1 MKTPRRFTR
10 TRLLSHLRIAFAGVL
25 VSAAAT
31 MALFATVAGPNVE
44 VNQVLN
50 GSFPENKQNPDWAR
64 NPRIDAAGDLV
75 IRRLN
80 GSLSAPSGPSH
91 QGTPCAA
98 VPSATGN
105 VQVNCLAEDDG
116 SPQNT
121 QSETSVAASG
131 NKVVVGFNDSLVCCI
146 PALNLT
152 GYSVST
158 NTGTTFTDKGDLPWK
173 PTVQPIGDPAVA
185 HDASGNFYF
194 ASLAL
199 GSDGLGAHSLISFY
213 KMPAGTN
220 TFQLV
225 SVPVDVGSG
234 ENFFADK
241 EYLAVAPD
249 GNGQLHFYITWTFFS
264 RAPQSPIMLTD
275 STDGVHWR
283 TTMVS
288 GSLACAQGSNPV
300 PNGGTLYV
308 SWEESVPEGCTNANI
323 TAANER
329 MATVDVAS
337 GTVLG
342 ITTIAPVKGS
352 GDKIVACNNPQDLRQ
367 VIETQIGHDARN
379 FEMPST
385 TIDHNGVLYAVWND
399 RPDGVGG
406 NNANATRIFLSF
418 SRDGNKTW
426 STPQQISASPNTVTM
441 NDRFQPW
448 ITADSTGLHA
458 MWYDRVPR
466 TPVDLIQTN
475 KEDLSLA
482 TATVGPVPAGEVR
495 LSTVAF
501 PIVQTNPQQD
511 PIISNC
517 YMGDYNN
524 IASNGTTRFV
534 TWGDNRNVVT
544 TSAGV
549 TENQPDVFLQS
560 Y

>member
-1 MKTPRRFTR
+1 MRKLLRTILPVAVVLALSLLTGSVVTR
-10 TRLLSHLRIAFAGVL
+10 AAN
-25 VSAAAT
+25 AAT
-31 MALFATVAGPNVE
+31 D
-44 VNQVLN
+44 
-50 GSFPENKQNPDWAR
+50 PDWAN
-64 NPRIDAAGDLV
+64 NPRIDASGDLV
-75 IRRLN
+75 VRLLN
-80 GSLSAPSGPSH
+80 GNLKAPSH
-91 QGTPCAA
+91 QGTVCAA
-98 VPSATGN
+98 EPSATGN
-105 VQVNCLAEDDG
+105 VQVNCLAEDDA

-158 NTGTTFTDKGDLPWK
+158 NAGTTFTDMGDVPWK

-185 HDASGNFYF
+185 HDASGNFYY

-199 GSDGLGAHSLISFY
+199 SSVGRGAHSLISFY

-234 ENFFADK
+234 INFFADK

-249 GNGQLHFYITWTFFS
+249 GSGQLHFYITWTFFS

-283 TTMVS
+283 TTMLS
-288 GSLACAQGSNPV
+288 GGLSCAQGSNPV
-300 PNGGTLYV
+300 PHGGTLFV
-308 SWEESVPEGCTNANI
+308 SWEESVPEGCTNATI

-329 MATVDVAS
+329 MATFDVAN
-337 GTVLG
+337 GTVQG

-352 GDKIVACNNPQDLRQ
+352 GDKIVACNNARDLRE
-367 VIETQIGHDARN
+367 VIETQTGHDARN

-385 TIDHNGVLYAVWND
+385 TIDQNGVLYAVWND
-399 RPDGVGG
+399 RPGGVGG
-406 NNANATRIFLSF
+406 DSANATRIFLSF
-418 SRDGNKTW
+418 SLDGNKTW
-426 STPQQISASPNTVTM
+426 STPQQISASPSTVTM

-448 ITADSTGLHA
+448 ITTDSTGLHA
-458 MWYDRVPR
+458 MWYERVPG
-466 TPVDLIQTN
+466 TPVDPIQTN

-482 TATVGPVPAGEVR
+482 TAKASPSSKTGEVT

-511 PIISNC
+511 PVIANC

>member
-1 MKTPRRFTR
+1 MRKLLRAILPVAVVLALSLLTGSVVTR
-10 TRLLSHLRIAFAGVL
+10 ASN
-25 VSAAAT
+25 AT
-31 MALFATVAGPNVE
+31 T
-44 VNQVLN
+44 
-50 GSFPENKQNPDWAR
+50 KPDWAG
-64 NPRIDAAGDLV
+64 NPRIDASGDLV
-75 IRRLN
+75 VRLLN
-80 GSLSAPSGPSH
+80 GGLTAPSH
-91 QGTPCAA
+91 QGTVCAA
-98 VPSATGN
+98 ESSTTSN
-105 VQVNCLAEDDG
+105 VQVNCLAEDNG

-131 NKVVVGFNDSLVCCI
+131 SKVVVGFNDSLVCCI
-146 PALNLT
+146 PALNFT

-158 NTGTTFTDKGDLPWK
+158 NTGKTFTDMGDLPWK
-173 PTVQPIGDPAVA
+173 PSVQPIGDPAVA

-199 GSDGLGAHSLISFY
+199 SSDGLGAHSLISFY
-213 KMPAGTN
+213 KMPVGSN

-225 SVPVDVGSG
+225 SVPVNVGSG
-234 ENFFADK
+234 INFFADK

-249 GNGQLHFYITWTFFS
+249 GTGNLHFYITWTFFS

-275 STDGVHWR
+275 STDGVNWR
-283 TTMVS
+283 TTMLS

-300 PNGGTLYV
+300 PDGGTLFV

-329 MATVDVAS
+329 MVTFDVAN
-337 GTVLG
+337 GTVQG

-352 GDKIVACNNPQDLRQ
+352 GDKIVACNNPQDLRE
-367 VIETQIGHDARN
+367 VIETQTGHDARN
-379 FEMPST
+379 FELPST
-385 TIDHNGVLYAVWND
+385 TIDQNGVLYAVWND
-399 RPDGVGG
+399 RPGGVGG
-406 NNANATRIFLSF
+406 GNANATRIFLSF

-426 STPQQISASPNTVTM
+426 SPPQQISASPNTVTM

-448 ITADSTGLHA
+448 ITTDSTGLHA
-458 MWYDRVPR
+458 MWYERVPSI
-466 TPVDLIQTN
+466 PVDLIQTN

-482 TATVGPVPAGEVR
+482 TTKAGPKPAGEVT
-495 LSTVAF
+495 LSAVAF

-511 PIISNC
+511 PVISFC

-524 IASNGTTRFV
+524 VTSNGTTRFV

>member
-1 MKTPRRFTR
+1 MRKLLILRAILPVAVALTLLTGSVVTR
-10 TRLLSHLRIAFAGVL
+10 ASN
-25 VSAAAT
+25 
-31 MALFATVAGPNVE
+31 ATV
-44 VNQVLN
+44 
-50 GSFPENKQNPDWAR
+50 NPDWSR
-64 NPRIDAAGDLV
+64 NPRVDATGDLV
-75 IRRLN
+75 VRLLN
-80 GSLSAPSGPSH
+80 GSLTASSRPSR
-91 QGTPCAA
+91 QGTSCAA
-98 VPSATGN
+98 EKSASGN

-121 QSETSVAASG
+121 QSETSVAAFG
-131 NKVVVGFNDSLVCCI
+131 DKVVVGYNDSLVCCI

-158 NTGTTFTDKGDLPWK
+158 DAGKTFTDMGDLPWK
-173 PTVQPIGDPAVA
+173 PSVQPIGDPAVA
-185 HDASGNFYF
+185 QDASGNFYF

-199 GSDGLGAHSLISFY
+199 GSDGRGAHSLISFY
-213 KMPAGTN
+213 KMPVGTN

-234 ENFFADK
+234 INFFADK

-249 GNGQLHFYITWTFFS
+249 GSGHLHFYITWTFFS

-275 STDGVHWR
+275 STDGVNWR
-283 TTMVS
+283 TTMLS

-300 PNGGTLYV
+300 PHGGTLFV
-308 SWEESVPEGCTNANI
+308 SWEETVPEGCTNFNI

-329 MATVDVAS
+329 MATFDVAN

-367 VIETQIGHDARN
+367 VIETQTGHDARN

-385 TIDHNGVLYAVWND
+385 TIDQNGVLYAVWND

-448 ITADSTGLHA
+448 ITTDGTGLHA
-458 MWYDRVPR
+458 IWYERVHG

-482 TATVGPVPAGEVR
+482 KATVGPSPTGEVT

-511 PIISNC
+511 PIIANC

-524 IASNGTTRFV
+524 ITSNGTTRFV

>member
-1 MKTPRRFTR
+1 MRKLRRAILPVAVVLTLLLLTGSVVTR
-10 TRLLSHLRIAFAGVL
+10 VAN
-25 VSAAAT
+25 AAT
-31 MALFATVAGPNVE
+31 
-44 VNQVLN
+44 
-50 GSFPENKQNPDWAR
+50 NPDWAR
-64 NPRIDAAGDLV
+64 NPRIDATGDLV
-75 IRRLN
+75 IRLLN
-80 GSLSAPSGPSH
+80 GSLTAPSGPSH
-91 QGTPCAA
+91 QGSVCAA
-98 VPSATGN
+98 EPSATGN
-105 VQVNCLAEDDG
+105 VQVNCLAEDHG

-121 QSETSVAASG
+121 QSETSVAAVGS
-131 NKVVVGFNDSLVCCI
+131 KVVVGFNDSLVCCL
-146 PALNLT
+146 PALNFT

-158 NTGTTFTDKGDLPWK
+158 DAGTTFTNMGDLPWK

-185 HDASGNFYF
+185 RDTSGNFYF

-199 GSDGLGAHSLISFY
+199 SSVGLGAHSLISFY
-213 KMPAGTN
+213 KMPAGSN

-234 ENFFADK
+234 QRFFADK

-249 GNGQLHFYITWTFFS
+249 GSGHLHFYITWTFFS

-283 TTMVS
+283 TTMLS
-288 GSLACAQGSNPV
+288 GSLACAQASNPV
-300 PNGGTLYV
+300 PHGGTLFV
-308 SWEESVPEGCTNANI
+308 SWEESVPEGCTNATI

-329 MATVDVAS
+329 MATFDVAS
-337 GTVLG
+337 ATVLG

-352 GDKIVACNNPQDLRQ
+352 GDKIVACNNARDLRE
-367 VIETQIGHDARN
+367 VIETQTGHDARN

-385 TIDHNGVLYAVWND
+385 TIDQNGVLYAVWND
-399 RPDGVGG
+399 RPGGVGG
-406 NNANATRIFLSF
+406 GNANATRIFLSF

-448 ITADSTGLHA
+448 ITADGTGLHA
-458 MWYDRVPR
+458 MWYERVPGA
-466 TPVDLIQTN
+466 PVDLIQTN

-482 TATVGPVPAGEVR
+482 TATTGPQPTGEGT

-511 PIISNC
+511 PVISFC

-524 IASNGTTRFV
+524 VTSNGTSRFV

-544 TSAGV
+544 TSAGM

>member
-1 MKTPRRFTR
+1 MRKLLMAILPVAIALALLTGSAVTR
-10 TRLLSHLRIAFAGVL
+10 ASN
-25 VSAAAT
+25 AT
-31 MALFATVAGPNVE
+31 
-44 VNQVLN
+44 
-50 GSFPENKQNPDWAR
+50 SNPDWAG
-64 NPRIDAAGDLV
+64 NPRIDGTGDLV
-75 IRRLN
+75 VRLLN
-80 GSLSAPSGPSH
+80 GSLNAPSGPSH
-91 QGTPCAA
+91 QGTVCAA
-98 VPSATGN
+98 EQATGN
-105 VQVNCLAEDDG
+105 VQVNCLAEDHG

-121 QSETSVAASG
+121 QSETSVAAFG

-152 GYSVST
+152 GYSVS
-158 NTGTTFTDKGDLPWK
+158 NDGGKTFTDMGDLPWK
-173 PTVQPIGDPAVA
+173 PFVQPIGDPAVA
-185 HDASGNFYF
+185 HDAAGNFYF

-213 KMPAGTN
+213 KMSTGTN

-234 ENFFADK
+234 INFFADK
-241 EYLAVAPD
+241 DYLAVALD
-249 GNGQLHFYITWTFFS
+249 GTGHLHFYITWTFFS

-275 STDGVHWR
+275 STDGVNWR
-283 TTMVS
+283 TTMLS
-288 GSLACAQGSNPV
+288 GSLACAQSSNPV
-300 PNGGTLYV
+300 PHAGTLFV

-329 MATVDVAS
+329 MATFDVAN
-337 GTVLG
+337 GTVSG
-342 ITTIAPVKGS
+342 ITTIAPVKGA
-352 GDKIVACNNPQDLRQ
+352 GDKIVACNNARDLRE
-367 VIETQIGHDARN
+367 VIETQTGHDARN

-385 TIDHNGVLYAVWND
+385 TIDQNGVLYAVWND
-399 RPDGVGG
+399 RPGGVGG
-406 NNANATRIFLSF
+406 DNANATRIFLSF
-418 SRDGNKTW
+418 SLDSNKTW
-426 STPQQISASPNTVTM
+426 STPQQISASPNLVTM

-458 MWYDRVPR
+458 MWYERVPG
-466 TPVDLIQTN
+466 TTVDLIQTN

-482 TATVGPVPAGEVR
+482 TATASPSSTGEVT

-511 PIISNC
+511 PIIAFC

-524 IASNGTTRFV
+524 IASNGTPRFV

>member
-1 MKTPRRFTR
+1 MKSRILFVMRRQLR
-10 TRLLSHLRIAFAGVL
+10 AILRVAAVALALLSVMT
-25 VSAAAT
+25 SAAKAGTNPEWANNPRVDAT
-31 MALFATVAGPNVE
+31 GDLVVR
-44 VNQVLN
+44 VLN
-50 GSFPENKQNPDWAR
+50 GS
-64 NPRIDAAGDLV
+64 LT
-75 IRRLN
+75 
-80 GSLSAPSGPSH
+80 APSGPSR
-91 QGTPCAA
+91 QGTVCAA
-98 VPSATGN
+98 EPSATGN
-105 VQVNCLAEDDG
+105 VQVNCLAEDDA

-121 QSETSVAASG
+121 QSETSVAAFG
-131 NKVVVGFNDSLVCCI
+131 NKVVVGFNDSLVCCT

-158 NTGTTFTDKGDLPWK
+158 DGGNTFTDMGDLPWK
-173 PTVQPIGDPAVA
+173 PFVQPIGDPAVA
-185 HDASGNFYF
+185 HDDSGNFYF

-225 SVPVDVGSG
+225 SVPVNVGSG
-234 ENFFADK
+234 VNFFADK

-249 GNGQLHFYITWTFFS
+249 GTGHLHFYITWTFFS

-275 STDGVHWR
+275 STDGVKWR
-283 TTMVS
+283 TTMLS
-288 GSLACAQGSNPV
+288 GSLACAQFSNPV
-300 PNGGTLYV
+300 PHGGTLFV
-308 SWEESVPEGCTNANI
+308 SWEESVPEGCTNPTI
-323 TAANER
+323 TAATER
-329 MATVDVAS
+329 MATFDVAS

-342 ITTIAPVKGS
+342 ITTITSVKGS
-352 GDKIVACNNPQDLRQ
+352 GDKIVACNNPQDLRE
-367 VIETQIGHDARN
+367 VIETQTGHDARLG
-379 FEMPST
+379 EYPST
-385 TIDHNGVLYAVWND
+385 TIDENGVLYAVWND

-406 NNANATRIFLSF
+406 DNANATRIFLSF
-418 SRDGNKTW
+418 SRDGNETW
-426 STPQQISASPNTVTM
+426 STPQQITASPNTVTM
-441 NDRFQPW
+441 SDRFDPW
-448 ITADSTGLHA
+448 ITADSAGLHA
-458 MWYDRVPR
+458 MWYERVPG

-482 TATVGPVPAGEVR
+482 TATVGPSPRGEVK

-511 PIISNC
+511 PVIAFC

-524 IASNGTTRFV
+524 ITSNGSTRFV

>member
-1 MKTPRRFTR
+1 MRRQ
-10 TRLLSHLRIAFAGVL
+10 LRVILPVAAVALVFLIVTTQAGNAR
-25 VSAAAT
+25 S
-31 MALFATVAGPNVE
+31 
-44 VNQVLN
+44 
-50 GSFPENKQNPDWAR
+50 NPDWAN
-64 NPRIDAAGDLV
+64 NPRIDATGDLV
-75 IRRLN
+75 ARLLS
-80 GSLSAPSGPSH
+80 GRLSAPSRSR
-91 QGTPCAA
+91 QGTVCAA
-98 VPSATGN
+98 EPSTTGN
-105 VQVNCLAEDDG
+105 VQVNCLAEDHG

-121 QSETSVAASG
+121 QSETSVAAFDS
-131 NKVVVGFNDSLVCCI
+131 KVVVGFNDSLVCCI

-158 NTGTTFTDKGDLPWK
+158 DAGKTFTDMGDLPWK
-173 PTVQPIGDPAVA
+173 PFVQPIVDPSVA
-185 HDASGNFYF
+185 HDDSGNFYF

-199 GSDGLGAHSLISFY
+199 SSDGLGAHSLISFY

-234 ENFFADK
+234 VRFFADK

-249 GNGQLHFYITWTFFS
+249 GTGHLHFYITWTFFS

-275 STDGVHWR
+275 STDGVNWR

-288 GSLACAQGSNPV
+288 GSLACAQFSNPV
-300 PNGGTLYV
+300 PHGGTVFV
-308 SWEESVPEGCTNANI
+308 SWEESVPEGCTNATI

-329 MATVDVAS
+329 MATFDVAN

-352 GDKIVACNNPQDLRQ
+352 GDKIVACNNARDLRE
-367 VIETQIGHDARN
+367 VIETEIGHDARN
-379 FEMPST
+379 FEGPNT
-385 TIDHNGVLYAVWND
+385 TIDPNGVLYAVWND
-399 RPDGVGG
+399 RPNGVGG
-406 NNANATRIFLSF
+406 DNANATRIFLSF
-418 SRDGNKTW
+418 SRDGNGTW

-448 ITADSTGLHA
+448 ITTDNSGLHA
-458 MWYDRVPR
+458 MWYERVPGS
-466 TPVDLIQTN
+466 PVDLIRTN

-482 TATVGPVPAGEVR
+482 TATVGPSPTAEVT

-501 PIVQTNPQQD
+501 PIVQTNPNQD
-511 PIISNC
+511 PIIANC

-524 IASNGTTRFV
+524 ITSNGNTRFV

-544 TSAGV
+544 TLAGV

>member
-1 MKTPRRFTR
+1 MRKLLRAILPVAVVLTLSLLTGSVVTR
-10 TRLLSHLRIAFAGVL
+10 VAN
-25 VSAAAT
+25 AA
-31 MALFATVAGPNVE
+31 
-44 VNQVLN
+44 
-50 GSFPENKQNPDWAR
+50 SSPDWAS

-75 IRRLN
+75 IRLLN
-80 GSLSAPSGPSH
+80 GSLNAPSGPSH
-91 QGTPCAA
+91 QGSVCAA
-98 VPSATGN
+98 EQATGN
-105 VQVNCLAEDDG
+105 VQVNCLAEDNG

-121 QSETSVAASG
+121 QSETSVAVSG
-131 NKVVVGFNDSLVCCI
+131 SKVVVGFNDSLVCCI
-146 PALNLT
+146 PAINFT
-152 GYSVST
+152 GYSVSA
-158 NTGTTFTDKGDLPWK
+158 NGGETFTDMGDLPWK

-199 GSDGLGAHSLISFY
+199 GSVGLGAHSLISFY

-234 ENFFADK
+234 QRFFADK
-241 EYLAVAPD
+241 DYMTVAPD
-249 GNGQLHFYITWTFFS
+249 GTGHLHFYITWTFFS

-288 GSLACAQGSNPV
+288 GSLACAQSSNPV
-300 PNGGTLYV
+300 PHGGTLFV

-323 TAANER
+323 TASNER
-329 MATVDVAS
+329 MATFDVAS
-337 GTVLG
+337 GTALG

-352 GDKIVACNNPQDLRQ
+352 GDKIVACNNARDLRE
-367 VIETQIGHDARN
+367 VIETQTGHDARN

-385 TIDHNGVLYAVWND
+385 TIDQNGVLYAVWND
-399 RPDGVGG
+399 RPGGVGG
-406 NNANATRIFLSF
+406 SNANATRIFLSF

-426 STPQQISASPNTVTM
+426 STPQQISAVPNTAMM

-448 ITADSTGLHA
+448 IIADGTGLHA
-458 MWYDRVPR
+458 MWYERVPGA
-466 TPVDLIQTN
+466 PVDLIQTN

-482 TATVGPVPAGEVR
+482 TATVGPQPTGEVK
-495 LSTVAF
+495 LSTEAF

-511 PIISNC
+511 PVISFC

-524 IASNGTTRFV
+524 IASNDTTRFV